1 MIKHIKTAIILL
13 LGLGVFLFL
22 HYNLPQRDIIRVVG
36 TFEIRDDKPAESF
49 GTGQADAGS
58 DGFPNRDVRYITT
71 KRANGKAMVYRNTDT
86 GWGWPP
92 YFKFDTS
99 NLTADAQDLIQRA
112 TPEEEIWVAVKH
124 YGWRVELFSLY
135 PNAISFKKVDGPH
148 VRLIPWFNIVFLTIL
163 FFILLW
169 FWLRWRRFRKKRIDP
184 VTDKIDEKIDEAA
197 EKIDAVTDAAGKEI
211 NESTSGLRKF
221 MRKWFGSK

>member
-1 MIKHIKTAIILL
+1 MFKTFKT
-13 LGLGVFLFL
+13 VFKFALFL
-22 HYNLPQRDIIRVVG
+22 AFIALLQYNLPDRDIVRVVG
-36 TFEIRDDKPAESF
+36 TDVKRVDVKDGAF
-49 GTGQADAGS
+49 GWGEPDAGTEMR
-58 DGFPNRDVRYITT
+58 DNKDVRFIYTI
-71 KRANGKAMVYRNTDT
+71 KPKGNEMVYRNEDT

-99 NLTADAQDLIQRA
+99 DLAAQSQDLA
-112 TPEEEIWVAVKH
+112 NKADEEVWVAVKH
-124 YGWRVELFSLY
+124 YGWRIKMFSLF
-135 PNAISFKKVDGPH
+135 PNAVDIKQVDGPN
-148 VRLIPWFNIVFLTIL
+148 VRLIPWFNIAFLTIL
-163 FFILLW
+163 FFSLFWIWLLW
-169 FWLRWRRFRKKRIDP
+169 RGFRKKRIDP